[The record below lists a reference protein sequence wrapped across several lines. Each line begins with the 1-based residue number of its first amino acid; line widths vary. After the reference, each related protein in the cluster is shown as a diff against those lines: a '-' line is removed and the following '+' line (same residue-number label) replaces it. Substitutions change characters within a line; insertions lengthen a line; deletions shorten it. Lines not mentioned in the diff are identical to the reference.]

1 MAGTVLI
8 VEDNVMLR
16 KLYQAALKDL
26 GLMLIETG
34 SGEEAIEAAAH
45 EHPDL
50 AIMDVNLPGI
60 PGTEAARRLRV
71 IPGLEDLP
79 VVAVTTAAE
88 LLSSEVIEQAGF
100 DDVLTKPVSIG
111 AFQDTVRDHLERAAA

>member
-1 MAGTVLI
+1 MPGRVLI
-8 VEDNVMLR
+8 VEDNAMLR
-16 KLYQAALKDL
+16 KLYQAALADL
-26 GLMLIETG
+26 DLMLIETDN
-34 SGEEAIEAAAH
+34 GEDAIDLAAN

-50 AIMDVNLPGI
+50 AIMDVNLPGM

-71 IPGLEDLP
+71 IPGLEHLP

-88 LLSSEVIEQAGF
+88 ILTSRAVADAGF

-111 AFQDTVRDHLERAAA
+111 EFHDTVRDYLDAD